1 MEPSGLHGVR
11 LLFLVE
17 RNDLMLRFVLFAL
30 LISSEANAGWF
41 NYDNYEDCMLG
52 RMKGQDRTMLSTA
65 MKACKKEFKVEDEIS
80 YLGRDMTRTWSYNQN
95 SRDIKITDNTTDYNV
110 TKGQFSFSAKACEE
124 SKESDF
130 EQTQTVELSGS
141 PFIVFLY
148 PAPLCMKTLRLWGK
162 YK

>member
-1 MEPSGLHGVR
+1 
-11 LLFLVE
+11 
-17 RNDLMLRFVLFAL
+17 
-30 LISSEANAGWF
+30 
-41 NYDNYEDCMLG
+41 
-52 RMKGQDRTMLSTA
+52 
-65 MKACKKEFKVEDEIS
+65 
-80 YLGRDMTRTWSYNQN
+80 MTRTWSYNQN
-95 SRDIKITDNTTDYNV
+95 SLDIKITDNTTDYNV

-162 YK
+162 YN